1 MQTIA
6 RVKEARGKGQEKSL
20 KRAIAKEK
28 KKKKKTRPKKSKFLL
43 MRMHKIKIFHIF
55 VPNLGEIYQFG
66 QE

>member
-1 MQTIA
+1 MQNIA

-20 KRAIAKEK
+20 KRAIAKK
-28 KKKKKTRPKKSKFLL
+28 KNRPKKSKFRL

-66 QE
+66 QK